1 MIGFLLA
8 GFLADF
14 KDQRFFTVSVICV
27 YMIAVFAP
35 ILLADQKFLYLNMGL
50 MYLYLSFLVMYFN
63 VTFFEIAGKSDN
75 PEFYA
80 PLGRIIDTV
89 TSILFSYFA
98 VSMNTYA
105 VLAVHLAL
113 LVIAWS
119 IQIWKVQGTSA
130 EAVSMSD
137 DQTMEKFIQSFS
149 LTEREQDIA
158 RRILVK
164 SESIKEMSL
173 QLFISERVIYRHLN
187 RIYEKTGTDSRMG
200 LLLKYQEYM
209 TKHNNH

>member
-1 MIGFLLA
+1 ML
-8 GFLADF
+8 
-14 KDQRFFTVSVICV
+14 Q
-27 YMIAVFAP
+27 
-35 ILLADQKFLYLNMGL
+35 Q
-50 MYLYLSFLVMYFN
+50 FLVMYFN